1 MHIISSTVAVMF
13 KVMMF
18 FLIWFGCIEQNQP
31 DSDRADNETELA
43 FHGAMGWAATT
54 LGGRG
59 GKIIK
64 VTNLNADGEGSFKA
78 AVETEGSRIIV
89 FEVAGVIDLSGESIQ
104 IEQPFITVMGQTA
117 PAPGITFIK
126 GGLSIRTHQVI
137 IQHLRVR
144 PGENNNPKKSGWE
157 MDAISTSSAHH
168 VIIDHCSIS
177 WATDEN
183 LSASGPRFEGDNIE
197 EWRKNTSH
205 TITFSNNLI
214 AEALSNSTHSKGEHS
229 KGSLIHD
236 NVTKV
241 AIIGNIYSS
250 NYDRNPLF
258 KGGSQGVVVN
268 NFIFNPGSAVIDY
281 GLVKGQWGNREFSSG
296 KISIVGNVLEKGLD
310 SKEELQFWHSMGPV
324 EVYFHD
330 NKIDGDNYIVDRN
343 QESGCVV
350 LEKQVSWPE
359 KIDVK
364 PTDELK
370 EYLLKNVGAIPWN
383 RDSVDI
389 RIISEIANG
398 TNRIINSEKEVG
410 GYPFYKPTFRKFNIE
425 EWDLNSMKRKSVF
438 Q

>member
-1 MHIISSTVAVMF
+1 M
-13 KVMMF
+13 KVFIFNTLLCFFVF
-18 FLIWFGCIEQNQP
+18 FLNVNGKEKLIADKP
-31 DSDRADNETELA
+31 DSSPELA
-43 FHGAMGWAATT
+43 FPGAMGWAAKT
-54 LGGRG
+54 LGGKG

-78 AVETEGSRIIV
+78 AVKTEGPRIIV
-89 FEVAGVIDLSGESIQ
+89 FEVAGVIDLSGKSIQ

-117 PAPGITFIK
+117 PYPGITFIK

-168 VIIDHCSIS
+168 VIIDHCSVS

-236 NVTKV
+236 NVTGV
-241 AIIGNIYSS
+241 AVVGNIYSS

-268 NFIFNPGSAVIDY
+268 NFVFNPGRAVIDY
-281 GLVKGQWGNREFSSG
+281 GLVKGQWRNHEFPSG
-296 KISIVGNVLEKGLD
+296 KISIVGNVLEKGRD
-310 SKEELQFWHSMGPV
+310 SKEGLQFWRSMGPV

-330 NKIDGDNYIVDRN
+330 NKIDGESYIVDKN

-350 LEKQVSWPE
+350 LEKQDSWPE
-359 KIDVK
+359 NIDVK
-364 PTDELK
+364 PTVELK
-370 EYLLKNVGAIPWN
+370 EYLLKNVGATPWS
-383 RDSVDI
+383 RDSVDM
-389 RIISEIANG
+389 RIISEIENG

-425 EWDLNSMKRKSVF
+425 EWDLNSLKRKSEF